1 VTEDKA
7 DVAQIKL
14 LEIAKHAQHLKYALR
29 ANYQSA
35 EDMAFM
41 LTPLCAEPGV
51 FDKWRQK
58 LNLIA
63 RSGVLRLREINPA
76 QAKALGL
83 DPQSCGD
90 VDILNE
96 HEPWLIP
103 SVRDDFVGECLK
115 QFNLTLNALDPL
127 TRVGGFALTQDEEK
141 NADRFEL
148 YNPDVFISWHGIGTK
163 ATLKG
168 AIKSGKTNAA
178 LWLAEQFL
186 AKKIDVASNITVKNA
201 PDGYNYCPKLSTLL
215 MKVCHSNMKIPR
227 REVNI
232 IFDEANLFWHK
243 TDTVRPRNVDLSK
256 LALCFGKM
264 HASLLFISHYQSIIP
279 TVVAQT
285 AVAEFQKD
293 SKRTMLVDIRLGKVL
308 YSRTIKDWPATTL
321 EYDPDQLQWFSLD
334 MDIERLF
341 TFMANLKEGD
351 NQWKAIMGYAEKHKD
366 EITDENLEP
375 QAIAEWLKRNR
386 NLTVPEIAKI
396 VNRPRSTVQGWISDM
411 H

>member
-1 VTEDKA
+1 MTEDKGE
-7 DVAQIKL
+7 VAQIKL
-14 LEIAKHAQHLKYALR
+14 LEIAKHAQRLKYGLR
-29 ANYQSA
+29 SNYQSA

-41 LTPLCAEPGV
+41 LTPLCAEPGA

-58 LNLIA
+58 LTMIT
-63 RSGVLRLREINPA
+63 RFGVLGLRETNA
-76 QAKALGL
+76 SQAKALGL
-83 DPQSCGD
+83 DAQACPD

-103 SVRDDFVGECLK
+103 SVRQDFISECLR

-127 TRVGGFALTQDEEK
+127 TRVGGFALNQDEEK
-141 NADRFEL
+141 TADRFEL
-148 YNPDVFISWHGIGTK
+148 YNPDVFISWHGVGTK

-168 AIKSGKTNAA
+168 AIKSGKTNAG
-178 LWLAEQFL
+178 LYLSELFL
-186 AKKIDVASNITVKNA
+186 AKNIDVASNVTVKNA
-201 PDGYNYCPKLSTLL
+201 PEGYNYCPKLSTLL
-215 MKVCHSNMKIPR
+215 MRVCQSNMKIPR
-227 REVNI
+227 HEVNI
-232 IFDEANLFWHK
+232 TFDEANLFWHK

-293 SKRTMLVDIRLGKVL
+293 SKRTMLVDIRQGKVL

-334 MDIERLF
+334 LDIERLF

-351 NQWKAIMGYAEKHKD
+351 DQWKAVMTYAEKHKD
-366 EITDENLEP
+366 EMTDENLDP

-386 NLTVPEIAKI
+386 NLSVPEIAEIIGK
-396 VNRPRSTVQGWISDM
+396 PRSTVQGWIGGM